1 MKDKGNFLSKKTE
14 NLRKPYVM
22 VKKTKKLCGRMN
34 KDFHFEAWTRSWIVK
49 SVYWNLELSDEIIE
63 KKCIVQALHYK
74 RGWLI
79 VQDVIVKQTSF
90 WYQVERNLSKIKLLN
105 KILNWLY
112 VLLLLINASH
122 IGVWLKNTETGDK
135 SVYIFFLWVNKLP
148 FNTI

>member
-63 KKCIVQALHYK
+63 KKMYCP
-74 RGWLI
+74 G
-79 VQDVIVKQTSF
+79 TSLQEGLANRPRCHF
-90 WYQVERNLSKIKLLN
+90 
-105 KILNWLY
+105 
-112 VLLLLINASH
+112 
-122 IGVWLKNTETGDK
+122 
-135 SVYIFFLWVNKLP
+135 
-148 FNTI
+148 